1 MKNVIVAT
9 IAMFFAYAATAQVP
23 VPDFKNQPMLL
34 KDGKLVKLEKQSAE
48 IKNQRHGYSFGASVT
63 SDLHLD
69 GAKSDVRTGAKPE
82 FVIKVDAEVDPET
95 LFYLAVTL
103 PAKKG
108 RDIELSKQAVI
119 GNGKSVKRFH
129 LKLNYEKVSDGV
141 YKITVGEPLEDGEEY
156 AFVNSAQGSLNGSNT
171 TTYAFG
177 VGK

>member
-1 MKNVIVAT
+1 MKNVILT
-9 IAMFFAYAATAQVP
+9 AMAIFFAYGASAQLP

-34 KDGKLVKLEKQSAE
+34 RDGKLEKLEKQSAE

-69 GAKSDVRTGAKPE
+69 GAKSNVRTGTKPE
-82 FVIKVDAEVDPET
+82 FMIKVDAEVDPET
-95 LFYLAVTL
+95 VFYLAVTL
-103 PAKKG
+103 PAKNG
-108 RDIELSKQAVI
+108 RDVELSKQAVV

-141 YKITVGEPLEDGEEY
+141 YKITMGEPLEDGEEY
-156 AFVNSAQGSLNGSNT
+156 AFVNSAQGSMNGSNT
-171 TTYAFG
+171 TTFAFG